1 MCLSCADI
9 NDEDLARQ
17 CLNLTN
23 TNINSPIVL
32 ESTIKGDFICQKHT
46 PLYTFSCTL
55 YSGDLIWYF
64 NNETVTAFLP
74 GDQIGDTVRIS
85 YPESAPLYN
94 ITAVL
99 TQVETI
105 SIYNISFC
113 VSILTVQPY
122 NETDTELE
130 VIPFTV
136 SCQTFCKD
144 DNRSAACQT
153 RRYKVAGMIMT

>member
-1 MCLSCADI
+1 M
-9 NDEDLARQ
+9 
-17 CLNLTN
+17 NLTN
-23 TNINSPIVL
+23 SDIKSPIVL
-32 ESTIKGDFICQKHT
+32 ESTIKGDFICQNQT
-46 PLYTFSCTL
+46 PLYAFSCTL

-74 GDQIGDTVRIS
+74 GDVVGETVRIS

-105 SIYNISFC
+105 SIYNTLFC
-113 VSILTVQPY
+113 VSILTVQPF
-122 NETDTELE
+122 NEAESE

-136 SCQTFCKD
+136 SCQTFCRD
-144 DNRSAACQT
+144 DDRTAACQT
-153 RRYKVAGMIMT
+153 RQYKVAGMITT